1 MVGELGQGQAA
12 QETAE
17 RSIFSDGTLQ
27 GNATGNRGIM
37 TPFKLGPRAGGA
49 PETRMRAQ
57 HGASV

>member
-1 MVGELGQGQAA
+1 MVGELRQGQAA

-17 RSIFSDGTLQ
+17 RSISSDRLQ
-27 GNATGNRGIM
+27 GNVTGNCGTM
-37 TPFKLGPRAGGA
+37 TPFKLGPRGGGA